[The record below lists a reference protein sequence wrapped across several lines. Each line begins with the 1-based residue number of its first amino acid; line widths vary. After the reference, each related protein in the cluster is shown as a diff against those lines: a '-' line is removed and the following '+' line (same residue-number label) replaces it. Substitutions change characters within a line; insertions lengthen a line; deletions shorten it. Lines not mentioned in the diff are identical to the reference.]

1 MHCSQHPHST
11 RVLYTHK
18 NQLALNSSTQC
29 KSTTL
34 QLHCCQVTTAVKV
47 NRGGGSFITAPL
59 FSSND
64 SQQKSP
70 KNSRRKRITRW
81 VQGKTTSC
89 YYKTIVTTN
98 LSSPPVDTKYQAS
111 SQRVKNLEAH
121 LQCLCGTIKQ
131 NNATKNNTCCLQMF
145 KVTPRTGEITG
156 LSDSAWLYYI
166 NAGGGKAADWAV
178 KTREQLAMT
187 VPETLIPSLREV
199 WYYKADKKIS
209 AKLSCKHKEQ

>member
-1 MHCSQHPHST
+1 M
-11 RVLYTHK
+11 YFTHK

-47 NRGGGSFITAPL
+47 NSGGGSFITAPL

-131 NNATKNNTCCLQMF
+131 NNATKT
-145 KVTPRTGEITG
+145 TPVASRC
-156 LSDSAWLYYI
+156 S
-166 NAGGGKAADWAV
+166 
-178 KTREQLAMT
+178 R
-187 VPETLIPSLREV
+187 
-199 WYYKADKKIS
+199 
-209 AKLSCKHKEQ
+209 